1 MGIGF
6 HFGEV
11 KKFWRWIVVNPQQC
25 EFTSY
30 TSPFSNVS
38 HALEM
43 IKMIK
48 FMLCILYH
56 NLQKRKKRWQGR
68 KMEESGSLMVLQWHC
83 SKSAVIQLF
92 WPLFIHILIVEFL
105 LPQLYALLSNMP
117 GSPCS
122 LPPGSQHALPYCCL
136 QGSIDVSSLR
146 TLQCGSCP
154 GHCRI

>member
-1 MGIGF
+1 MGIEF

-56 NLQKRKKRWQGR
+56 NLQKKKKRWQGR
-68 KMEESGSLMVLQWHC
+68 KMEDSGSLMVLQ
-83 SKSAVIQLF
+83 
-92 WPLFIHILIVEFL
+92 
-105 LPQLYALLSNMP
+105 
-117 GSPCS
+117 
-122 LPPGSQHALPYCCL
+122 
-136 QGSIDVSSLR
+136 
-146 TLQCGSCP
+146 
-154 GHCRI
+154 